1 MPGGH
6 ALVSSTF
13 TLDEAKVTGLKDV
26 RPAEFDALTTLG

>member
-13 TLDEAKVTGLKDV
+13 TLDGAKVGELKDL
-26 RPAEFDALTTLG
+26 RPAEFDALGTLG